1 MNESPVLLS
10 VSRRE
15 HSGRAMSCSWAQ
27 VERREVKGACG
38 RVSGRRAQGGRDGGE
53 DEEDDYVKEES
64 AEAKREAMRCGAMRC
79 DASVAR
85 EEKNSME
92 RFNDK
97 M

>member
-15 HSGRAMSCSWAQ
+15 HPGRAMSCSWAQ

-64 AEAKREAMRCGAMRC
+64 AEAKREAMRCGAMRALRGKKKIRWKDLTTKC
-79 DASVAR
+79 ER
-85 EEKNSME
+85 E
-92 RFNDK
+92 
-97 M
+97 